1 MSPTTTGYGA
11 AMPPRPDDPAQE
23 PDGDPDA
30 DRGEADEH
38 DDSLIDEMRGSGVG
52 VEDPNIVGDAEPGV
66 VDEQVRPDE
75 PPQV

>member
-1 MSPTTTGYGA
+1 
-11 AMPPRPDDPAQE
+11 MPPRPDDPAQE

-30 DRGEADEH
+30 ERAEPFADDEH
-38 DDSLIDEMRGSGVG
+38 HDSLIDEMRGSGVG

-66 VDEQVRPDE
+66 VDDQVQPDQ